1 MKTLSGIFAAV
12 VLSACCLGVAACDK
26 SAEPSA
32 ECFSNP
38 PSEAR
43 PRVWW
48 HWEDGNIT
56 KDGIRKDL
64 EWMHRIGIGG
74 YHHFDAGLSQAP
86 VVKDRFIYMHEDW
99 KDAFHYAIKL
109 SDSLG
114 FTVGIASSPGWS
126 NTGGP
131 WVSRD
136 DAMKKLVWTTLDV
149 EEGHFQ
155 AVLPEPEKR
164 LDYYRD
170 IKVVAFRL
178 PETDGAV
185 RSITVLGNRDRPKWN
200 IQSYKWNLAL
210 EASDDGKTFREVAR
224 IPQTCSPS
232 ITVNFPPVSAK
243 EFRLRDLDRGKDIP
257 FVLHTRSRVQNAE
270 DKAGFS
276 TPYDLKDFPTVIPEG
291 EELAELNTVVD
302 LTSNLSSDGCLSW
315 DVPQGRWRIIRL
327 GYTLTAKQNGP
338 APKEATGLEVDKFD
352 RDAYRRYFRTYLDMY
367 RDATDGMIGSRGI
380 TELLV
385 DSYEAGWQT
394 WTPAMFEEFQARRGY
409 SLLPWL
415 PALTGEILDS
425 AQATEKFLFDWRTTL
440 GELYRDTY
448 AQVRDIA
455 TEYGIGTVCLESQE
469 NGRVFVADGMAV
481 KRHATVPMAAC
492 WTLVDMP
499 TSHSTYEIAVSDMRE
514 SASVAHLY
522 GKQWVAAESFT
533 ADGLEQDALAYTPE
547 RLKRLADTEF
557 ASGVNRIFIHES
569 SHQPLDDCRPGVG
582 LNKYGQWFCRH
593 ETWAEQAGP
602 WMDYIARTSYML
614 SRGGNV
620 ADILVYYGEDTNIT
634 ARYGKTLFPVPDGYN
649 YDFVNP
655 DGLFDL
661 KVAGGRIVAPS
672 GASYALL
679 CLDMEGFPQT
689 EKVRLRLDELKAGG
703 AAVCDVRDLESAV
716 ASVTKDV
723 TAPSEIRFVHRK
735 TAGTDIYWLDNPT
748 DGTVSG
754 DLTFRCHGRKPTLWN
769 PETGEIRE
777 LSYRTD
783 GKMTVIPLEFGPDD
797 AFFVVFG
804 PRKAS
809 KEYTVASNKQD
820 LTEELELK
828 SWTLTFPQRTLNM
841 DGLQDYTASQFE
853 DVKYFSGTCVYTAE
867 FDLDSVSPDAEL
879 DLGRVCDLCELKVN
893 GQDMGVLWRA
903 PFKASVGGVLKKG
916 RNVVE
921 VKLVNVWVN
930 RLIGDAQPDCPDV
943 TTYTTRKFYNAR
955 SPLLPAGLLGPVV
968 LRY

>member
-1 MKTLSGIFAAV
+1 MPGIYAAV
-12 VLSACCLGVAACDK
+12 LLWFCCFPCSASEAGTDPVADSFA
-26 SAEPSA
+26 
-32 ECFSNP
+32 NP
-38 PSEAR
+38 PAEAR

-56 KDGIRKDL
+56 REGIRKDL

-86 VVKDRFIYMHEDW
+86 VVKNRFVYMHDDW
-99 KDAFHYAIKL
+99 KDAFRYAIRL
-109 SDSLG
+109 SDSLD

-131 WVSRD
+131 WVSKD
-136 DAMKKLVWTTLDV
+136 DAMKKLVWSSVDV
-149 EEGHFQ
+149 EEGHIH
-155 AVLPEPEKR
+155 AVLPQPEKN

-170 IKVVAFRL
+170 IRIIAFKL
-178 PETDGAV
+178 PETDGSV
-185 RSITVLGNRDRPKWN
+185 RSIKVLGNSNRPKWN
-200 IQSYKWNLAL
+200 IQAYKWNLVL

-232 ITVNFPPVSAK
+232 ITVNFPPVRAG
-243 EFRLRDLDRGKDIP
+243 EFRLRSLDGGKLPQYI
-257 FVLHTRSRVQNAE
+257 LYTRSRVQNAE

-276 TPYDLKDFPTVIPEG
+276 SPYDLKDFPTVIAQD
-291 EELAELNTVVD
+291 EELALTESVTD
-302 LTSNLSSDGCLSW
+302 LTSRLSSDGSLDW
-315 DVPQGRWRIIRL
+315 DVPQGSWRIIRI
-327 GYTLTAKQNGP
+327 GYTLTGKRNGP
-338 APKEATGLEVDKFD
+338 APQEATGLEVDKFD
-352 RDAYRRYFRTYLDMY
+352 RDAYRRYFTTYLDMY
-367 RDATDGMIGSRGI
+367 RDATEGMIGSRGI

-394 WTPAMFEEFQARRGY
+394 WTPAMFGEFESRRGY

-415 PALTGEILDS
+415 PALTGEIMDS
-425 AQATEKFLFDWRTTL
+425 VQSTEKFLFDWRTTI

-448 AQVRDIA
+448 AQVKDIA
-455 TEYGIGTVCLESQE
+455 AAYGIETVCLESQE

-499 TSHSTYEIAVSDMRE
+499 TSHSTYEIAVADIRE
-514 SASVAHLY
+514 SASLAHMY
-522 GKQWVAAESFT
+522 GRQWVAAESFT

-547 RLKRLADTEF
+547 KLKRLADTEF
-557 ASGVNRIFIHES
+557 ASGINRIFVHES

-602 WMDYIARTSYML
+602 WMDYLARTSYML

-634 ARYGKTLFPVPDGYN
+634 ARYGKTLFPIPQGYN

-661 KVAGGRIVAPS
+661 KVEDGRIIAPS

-679 CLDMEGFPQT
+679 CLDIEGFPQT
-689 EKVRLRLDELKAGG
+689 EKVRVRLEELKGMG
-703 AAVCDVRDLESAV
+703 AVVCDVKDLPSAV
-716 ASVTKDV
+716 AAVAAKDV
-723 TAPSEIRFVHRK
+723 EAPSEIRFVHRK
-735 TAGTDIYWLDNPT
+735 TESTDIYWLDNPT
-748 DGTVSG
+748 DGPVASE
-754 DLTFRCHGRKPTLWN
+754 LTFRCSGRKPMLWN
-769 PETGEIRE
+769 PETGQTKD
-777 LSYRTD
+777 LSYRTN
-783 GKMTVIPLEFGPDD
+783 GTVTKVPLEFNPDD

-804 PRKAS
+804 PDKAKAGRHVVKDVRRKADR
-809 KEYTVASNKQD
+809 A
-820 LTEELELK
+820 LELK
-828 SWTLTFPQRTLNM
+828 LWTLQFPQRTMKIN
-841 DGLQDYTASQFE
+841 GLQDYTSLPYE
-853 DVKYFSGTCVYTAE
+853 DLRYFSGTCVYTAE
-867 FDLDSVSPDAEL
+867 FDLDAPSPDAEL
-879 DLGRVCDLCELKVN
+879 DLGKVCDLCELKVN
-893 GQDMGVLWRA
+893 GQDMGILWRT
-903 PFKASVGGVLKKG
+903 PFKAAVGSALKKG
-916 RNVVE
+916 RNVIE

-930 RLIGDAQPDCPDV
+930 RLIGDAQPDCPKV
-943 TTYTTRKFYNAR
+943 TTYTTRKFYKAD

-968 LRY
+968 LSY